1 MPLDLYYCIT
11 SPFSRSVLLT
21 SRDLGVEL
29 NLKEVDIWQ
38 GEQFKAEYLALN
50 PEHTVPTLV
59 DGDLVLWESRAI
71 CTYLVTK
78 FAGDDSALYPRDAVT
93 RARIDSLLYFDIATF
108 FPRFRAFMHSQLGGK
123 RDSTYDEKKE
133 KFHESLSWLEKFLS
147 RGPFAAATDRITVAD
162 LVLVP
167 SVTSVIEAGFVPDK
181 HTRIYEWVK
190 RCQEGM
196 VGYEEANGQG
206 AQLIGKRLR
215 GMISSPPQA
224 SGKQAQ

>member
-11 SPFSRSVLLT
+11 SPFCRSVLLT
-21 SRDLGVEL
+21 ARTLGVEL

-59 DGDLVLWESRAI
+59 DGDLVVWESRAI

-78 FAGDDSALYPRDAVT
+78 FAKDDSALYPRDAVT

-123 RDSTYDEKKE
+123 RDPTYDEKKE
-133 KFHESLSWLEKFLS
+133 KFQECLHWLEKFLS
-147 RGPFAAATDRITVAD
+147 RADFAAATDRITVAD

-167 SVTSVIEAGFVPDK
+167 SVTSVIETGFIPEEYTK
-181 HTRIYEWVK
+181 IHEWVK

-196 VGYEEANGQG
+196 AGYEETNGRG
-206 AQLIGKRLR
+206 AQLVGKRIR
-215 GMISSPPQA
+215 GMISSQ
-224 SGKQAQ
+224 S